1 MKQYL
6 NLLNKV
12 KNEGVRKKTRT
23 GIDAFS
29 ISGAMFEHDMKE
41 GFPLL
46 TTKKM
51 GVKTIFAELEFFI
64 KGIHSKK
71 WLQER
76 NCHIW
81 DEWCDPRIVPYAN
94 DEATKQKML
103 QEDELGRIY
112 GVQWNSF
119 GAGKTWD
126 YYDPH
131 VEENETRMM
140 FTLKENKGIN
150 QLKKV
155 IETLKTNPTDRRM
168 IVMAWNPLELHTQAL
183 PPCHYGFQLLS
194 DGEYVDLLWNM
205 RSWDISLGGGYNIAS
220 YAMLLQLICA
230 QVNMK
235 PRKLICFAADVHIYE
250 NQLKGINEQL
260 IRTPFDLPTIDIIKN
275 KQDNEWTIWDWN
287 YLDFKLNNYKCHPKI
302 ELPLAV

>member
-6 NLLNKV
+6 DLLSKV
-12 KNEGVRKKTRT
+12 KAEGIRKKTRT

-29 ISGAMFEHDMKE
+29 ISGAMFEHDMRK

-64 KGIHSKK
+64 KGIHNKK

-140 FTLKENKGIN
+140 FTLRENKGIN

-155 IETLKTNPTDRRM
+155 IETLRTNPTDRRM
-168 IVMAWNPLELHTQAL
+168 IVMAWNPNDLDKMAL

-194 DGEYVDLLWNM
+194 DGEYVDLLWNQ
-205 RSWDISLGGGYNIAS
+205 RSCDLPLGIPFNIAS

-235 PRKLICFAADVHIYE
+235 PRKLIGFLADVHIYE
-250 NQLKGINEQL
+250 NQLQGIDEQ
-260 IRTPFDLPTIDIIKN
+260 ISRSTFELPTIEVIKN
-275 KQDNEWTIWDWN
+275 KEDWTIWDWN
-287 YLDFKLNNYKCHPKI
+287 FTDYKLNNYESHPTIKYPI
-302 ELPLAV
+302 AV

>member
-6 NLLNKV
+6 DLMNKV
-12 KNEGVRKKTRT
+12 KTEGVRKKTRT

-29 ISGAMFEHDMKE
+29 ISGAMFEHNMTD

-64 KGIHSKK
+64 KGIHNKQ
-71 WLQER
+71 WLQDR

-81 DEWCDPRIVPYAN
+81 DEWCDPRIIPYKN
-94 DEATKQKML
+94 DEETKLKML
-103 QEDELGRIY
+103 KTNELGPIY

-119 GAGKTWD
+119 GSD
-126 YYDPH
+126 
-131 VEENETRMM
+131 EN
-140 FTLKENKGIN
+140 LN

-155 IETLKTNPTDRRM
+155 INTLKTNPTDRRM
-168 IVMAWNPLELHTQAL
+168 IVMAWNPNDLDKMAL
-183 PPCHYGFQLLS
+183 PPCHYAFQLLS
-194 DGEYVDLLWNM
+194 DGEYVDLLWNQ
-205 RSWDISLGGGYNIAS
+205 RSCDLPLGIPFNIAS

-235 PRKLICFAADVHIYE
+235 PRKLIGFLADVHIYE
-250 NQLKGINEQL
+250 NQLQGIGTQ
-260 IRTPFDLPTIDIIKN
+260 ISRIPFNLPTIEVIKN
-275 KQDNEWTIWDWN
+275 KEDWTIWDWN
-287 YLDFKLNNYKCHPKI
+287 FTDYKLNNYEAHETIKFPI
-302 ELPLAV
+302 AV